1 MDDFLSLEGLLRDR
15 LQEQVP
21 GLRKVYSVD
30 DLQGAQEQAQRT
42 PAAHILYT
50 GATPVQERGD
60 QAVVQVEQTWTI
72 IIAVRY
78 VRDTSG
84 ARSDAGGILQAV
96 LEALQGWR
104 PSPEHS
110 PLSMTRAPL
119 RPDYGNGF
127 AYFPVAFNARI
138 TIRSQEQ

>member
-1 MDDFLSLEGLLRDR
+1 MEDFLSLEGLIRDR
-15 LQEQVP
+15 LQERVT

-60 QAVVQVEQTWTI
+60 RAAVQVEQTWTLI
-72 IIAVRY
+72 VAVRY

-84 ARSDAGGILQAV
+84 ARSDAGGILQSV

-104 PSPEHS
+104 PSDEHS

-119 RPDYGNGF
+119 RPDYGGGF
-127 AYFPVAFNARI
+127 AYFPVAFSTRV
-138 TIRSQEQ
+138 TIKAQE